1 MNPARAFESYWAEVE
16 RPGRPAAES
25 LPPRPELAGVV
36 ATATA
41 LRRSVEAIPAVNLDA
56 LWLGVA
62 ARLDMETLPAW
73 VPAAPKA
80 DEPRETPDATV
91 AVLRPPLRW
100 TLRVAAAAVAA
111 AVALATVSLHARPGS
126 ALYPVRLTIERTALA
141 LSPRDGSIH
150 LRVAEARLGDLLVS
164 LRMGPVRAAPGL
176 ARSLVVNRA
185 AAGRAGADLTDLDL
199 RIALEVP
206 PALSETPSSIA
217 ASVRTIL
224 GDLLPPEEPSPAQGP
239 AAAPETGEGTP
250 SDKQEPAEPGRHQGS
265 GHDAD
270 DQGGEQGGKQEG
282 HEGEDEG
289 SGSLEGSDSHE
300 DSNGEGEPSG
310 PGERSSED
318 GGPGDREAS
327 DD

>member
-25 LPPRPELAGVV
+25 LPPRPEPAGVV

-41 LRRSVEAIPAVNLDA
+41 LRRAVEAIPAVNLDA

-206 PALSETPSSIA
+206 PALRGTPSSVT

-224 GDLLPPEEPSPAQGP
+224 GDLLPAEELPLAQGP
-239 AAAPETGEGTP
+239 GPVGGTGEGN
-250 SDKQEPAEPGRHQGS
+250 PGDTHDRPDRHKGS
-265 GHDAD
+265 GDDAGD
-270 DQGGEQGGKQEG
+270 EGGERGGKHEG
-282 HEGEDEG
+282 QHEGEDEG
-289 SGSLEGSDSHE
+289 SGSHEGSDSNKGSK
-300 DSNGEGEPSG
+300 DEGQGSG
-310 PGERSSED
+310 SV
-318 GGPGDREAS
+318 GGPGGGEGPGGD
-327 DD
+327 